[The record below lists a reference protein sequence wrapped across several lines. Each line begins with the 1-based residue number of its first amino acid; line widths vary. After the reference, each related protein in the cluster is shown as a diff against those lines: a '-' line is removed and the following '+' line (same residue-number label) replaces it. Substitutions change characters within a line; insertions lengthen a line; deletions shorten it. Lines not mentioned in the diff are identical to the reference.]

1 MNKHSLTLNY
11 PEAQNVSLVM
21 LIITF
26 VQSNL
31 IKKKKILR
39 GIHKLAKCTCLP
51 LLTYNQLEGN
61 NDQIK
66 WKQEQDCAYAQKQ
79 NNIKIN
85 FQREK
90 LILS

>member
-31 IKKKKILR
+31 IKKKDFER
-39 GIHKLAKCTCLP
+39 
-51 LLTYNQLEGN
+51 N
-61 NDQIK
+61 
-66 WKQEQDCAYAQKQ
+66 
-79 NNIKIN
+79 
-85 FQREK
+85 
-90 LILS
+90 S

>member
-1 MNKHSLTLNY
+1 MHLSSSPY
-11 PEAQNVSLVM
+11 IQPA
-21 LIITF
+21 
-26 VQSNL
+26 
-31 IKKKKILR
+31 
-39 GIHKLAKCTCLP
+39 
-51 LLTYNQLEGN
+51 EGN